1 MAENQK
7 PKKGSSVFGGLLFLA
22 LAVFMFANNGE
33 FAIALFGVVEVPLW
47 IVGVISG
54 LIGLGKLF
62 GGNTEK
68 KDDQNKT
75 Q

>member
-7 PKKGSSVFGGLLFLA
+7 TKKGNSVFVGLLFLA
-22 LAVFMFANNGE
+22 FAVFMFANNDE
-33 FAIALFGVVEVPLW
+33 FAIALFGVIELPLW

-54 LIGLGKLF
+54 IIGLGKLF